1 MIKFEDEKY
10 GKVIIYE
17 LSDVPEQHF
26 KLNVELINL
35 YFEELKEKKLINIIG
50 YRNLETRV
58 VKLLKNRFGPIED
71 SKTEQFVLNY
81 KEKEY
86 TKFTRFEIMEI

>member
-35 YFEELKEKKLINIIG
+35 YFEELEERKLINIIG
-50 YRNLETRV
+50 FRNLETRV
-58 VKLLKNRFGPIED
+58 VKLVKNRYRPR
-71 SKTEQFVLNY
+71 L
-81 KEKEY
+81 
-86 TKFTRFEIMEI
+86 